1 VRPGDN
7 GEDLWEGSEPDR
19 PIDIEALRADDEL
32 VESLVSGIVRAP
44 REQLPSDDPEAVL
57 RSMLSAW
64 VRDVRPETVGGAS
77 DSGATTDAADE
88 DDMVVSGPTVVA
100 AATTGAAAIP
110 FRTRVAGAGRHR
122 TTEPPL
128 YARRLAVA
136 AALVVLVGSTLAVG
150 SYDAQPGG
158 TLWPVTKVLYAER
171 ARSVQA
177 AADVS
182 TGLETVRTALK
193 EGRKADA
200 EAAIAAVAATLPQ
213 VAPEQGQAQ
222 LVQQQQQLAAA
233 VADPE
238 VAASLGLIPP
248 NPVDGGTSPAALAA
262 GAPAPLTDRAAETP
276 RTTTAASTA
285 APSADPA
292 APVAPTDPA
301 PASAAP
307 PAVDN
312 GPSEADVPP
321 PAPQPTQDPAPQ
333 NPPPTDPALQNPPP
347 QDQPPAAGSTTV
359 DPAPP
364 AAGSGQ
370 TAGQQVPA
378 ATTDTATTNTGTTN
392 TGTVPADASAATGA
406 PSPDVPAAAA
416 PGPVSQAGTAPPT
429 GTPPT
434 TAGAPTTNAGP
445 TTNAAPPPADRAD
458 ASTQP
463 QSPGLLKT
471 VTDVV
476 TSVVGAILGS

>member
-1 VRPGDN
+1 MRPGDN

-19 PIDIEALRADDEL
+19 PIDIEALRADDEF

-77 DSGATTDAADE
+77 DSGATTDAADV
-88 DDMVVSGPTVVA
+88 DDTVVSGPTVVA

-122 TTEPPL
+122 TAEPPL

-193 EGRKADA
+193 EGRRADA

-222 LVQQQQQLAAA
+222 LVQQQQQLATA

-248 NPVDGGTSPAALAA
+248 NPVDAGTSPAALAA

-276 RTTTAASTA
+276 R
-285 APSADPA
+285 
-292 APVAPTDPA
+292 
-301 PASAAP
+301 
-307 PAVDN
+307 
-312 GPSEADVPP
+312 
-321 PAPQPTQDPAPQ
+321 
-333 NPPPTDPALQNPPP
+333 
-347 QDQPPAAGSTTV
+347 
-359 DPAPP
+359 
-364 AAGSGQ
+364 
-370 TAGQQVPA
+370 
-378 ATTDTATTNTGTTN
+378 
-392 TGTVPADASAATGA
+392 
-406 PSPDVPAAAA
+406 
-416 PGPVSQAGTAPPT
+416 
-429 GTPPT
+429 
-434 TAGAPTTNAGP
+434 
-445 TTNAAPPPADRAD
+445 
-458 ASTQP
+458 
-463 QSPGLLKT
+463 
-471 VTDVV
+471 
-476 TSVVGAILGS
+476 